1 MGTPSLTGVTC
12 EILKWCW
19 DNLLFFVGDLRLSC
33 VFTLVSLKHLDEVPA
48 NGITHTSSID
58 QATSSS
64 VLKPGHSD
72 GSPEKRGGA
81 KEVAFDVGDS
91 RRSSNSVYAP
101 NESESEEDEA
111 SEQEMGLLDD
121 TSRIPRYKIDSCMF
135 GEIF

>member
-1 MGTPSLTGVTC
+1 M
-12 EILKWCW
+12 
-19 DNLLFFVGDLRLSC
+19 SC

-48 NGITHTSSID
+48 NGITHASSTD

-64 VLKPGHSD
+64 ALKRGHSD

-81 KEVAFDVGDS
+81 KEVAFDVGGS

-121 TSRIPRYKIDSCMF
+121 TSRIPRYRIDSCVLSDF
-135 GEIF
+135 FFK